1 MEAKKL
7 TADEVSDK
15 CNEWQFLS
23 FSEEEVVYDIVVN
36 VDLLVVSCS
45 CLGFEHRRR
54 LYLLPTSL
62 LAAEEGVSA
71 NVTDEAQQKTRSTV
85 KIKAERCVQIEKALH
100 HFNTDLTRMSSYG
113 TDADISIVLKSYENA
128 LAAIQ

>member
-1 MEAKKL
+1 MPAL
-7 TADEVSDK
+7 
-15 CNEWQFLS
+15 F
-23 FSEEEVVYDIVVN
+23 FSLKV
-36 VDLLVVSCS
+36 
-45 CLGFEHRRR
+45 
-54 LYLLPTSL
+54 YLLPTSL
-62 LAAEEGVSA
+62 LAAEESVPA

-128 LAAIQ
+128 LTGIQQLEDKYVNNLRTSDTQR